1 MMDLYILII
10 GALMMT
16 PMVFGGLT
24 MYYSIVAI
32 EEETKKR
39 WSKYE

>member
-1 MMDLYILII
+1 MDLYIIMI
-10 GALMMT
+10 GVLMMT

-39 WSKYE
+39 WIKYE